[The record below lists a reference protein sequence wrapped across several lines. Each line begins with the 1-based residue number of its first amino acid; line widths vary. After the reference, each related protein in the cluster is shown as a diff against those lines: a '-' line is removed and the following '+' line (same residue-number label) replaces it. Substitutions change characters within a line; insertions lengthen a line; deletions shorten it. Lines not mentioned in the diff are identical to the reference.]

1 MNSEILNTC
10 TVLQNSKLLV
20 VKIGSALVRSEKL
33 DQVKQSWMDAL
44 ALDISKLMSNGTKV
58 VIVSSGGVAL
68 GRKALGISSQTPPQD
83 IPLAKKQAAS
93 SIGQFHVFNGYFNA
107 FKKQG
112 IDTGQVLLTMS
123 ETENRRMNLNARDT
137 LHTLLGSNVVPVIN
151 ENDTVSTEEI
161 RFGDNDRLSVRVAQM
176 IGADSVVLLS
186 TTEGLYT
193 DNPDTN
199 PQAKHIPLIEKLDAE
214 HTQMAG
220 DAVPGLS
227 TGGMKSK
234 IEAAGS
240 ATKYGIHMIISNG
253 YEDHSLD
260 KLCNDEAVIS
270 SLFLAQKGDNNARKI
285 WLGAHMSPKG
295 SVIIDDGAIKAL
307 RSGKSLLPIGAIGVK
322 GDFKRGDVVEIVDSS
337 GNRIGTGISA
347 YDNHCAEKICG
358 HKSSE
363 IADILGILGRDE
375 LIHRNDMV
383 LDS

>member
-1 MNSEILNTC
+1 MKSEVLNTR

-68 GRKALGISSQTPPQD
+68 GRKALGISSTTPPQD

-123 ETENRRMNLNARDT
+123 ETENRRMSLNARDT

-193 DNPDTN
+193 GNPDTN
-199 PQAKHIPLIEKLDAE
+199 PQAKHIPLIEKLDGE
-214 HTQMAG
+214 HTDMAG

-234 IEAAGS
+234 IEAAQS

-260 KLCNDEAVIS
+260 KLCNDEAAIS
-270 SLFLAQKGDNNARKI
+270 SLFLAQKGDNNARKM
-285 WLGAHMSPKG
+285 WLGAHMNPKG
-295 SVIIDDGAIKAL
+295 SIIIDDGAIKAL
-307 RSGKSLLPIGAIGVK
+307 RSGNSLLPIGAISVK
-322 GDFKRGDVVEIVDSS
+322 GDFKRGDVVEIVDCS
-337 GNRIGTGISA
+337 GKRIGTGISA
-347 YDNHCAEKICG
+347 YDNHYAEKICG